1 MNIGKQFFVC
11 WVAVCGMATI
21 STLAAAQAAPP
32 AAGAPAAAAPP
43 GPGGPGPGG
52 PGPFGFVP
60 DPPPPT
66 RTFATST
73 EHYEY
78 LLRLHKGGTKH
89 TYESVPK
96 WEGLWTPA
104 GDSATRLFRRGGN
117 MTTGGEIVTGVLT
130 PAYEAAFKMRR
141 SLGADYDRL
150 TTCEPAGYPRWLS
163 EPYVRELVNTPS
175 QSWWSNDLGND
186 MRRVYIN
193 QEHKNIDGTHSPE
206 GDSIGFWDGDTL
218 FVHTVDIYPNDYFR
232 GLPPTSNQFESV
244 EEWRMATLPNGD
256 RRVNLIVTFYD
267 KLSLLRP
274 LRAAYTYRR
283 NTALESSGYRVRH
296 WECESNQNT
305 FLVTDEKGNPSTQL
319 RLPGEVGF
327 DDVRGVD
334 PKRNPDLPR
343 DLPGQEK
350 NPTFDETLTTDKDQK

>member
-1 MNIGKQFFVC
+1 
-11 WVAVCGMATI
+11 
-21 STLAAAQAAPP
+21 
-32 AAGAPAAAAPP
+32 
-43 GPGGPGPGG
+43 
-52 PGPFGFVP
+52 VP
-60 DPPPPT
+60 DPPPPA

-73 EHYEY
+73 EHYQY

-89 TYESVPK
+89 TYDSVPK
-96 WEGLWTPA
+96 WEGLWTPS
-104 GDSATRLFRRGGN
+104 GDSATRLFRRGGG
-117 MTTGGEIVTGVLT
+117 MTSGGEIVTGILT

-150 TTCEPAGYPRWLS
+150 TSCEPAGYPRWLA
-163 EPYVRELVNTPS
+163 EPYVREFVNTPS
-175 QSWWSNDLGND
+175 QSWWPNDLGND
-186 MRRVYIN
+186 MRRVFIN
-193 QEHKNIDGTHSPE
+193 QEHKNTDGTHSPE

-218 FVHTVDIYPNDYFR
+218 YVHTIDIYPNDYFR

-244 EEWRMATLPNGD
+244 EEWRMVTLPNGE
-256 RRVNLIVTFYD
+256 RRLNLTVTFYD

-274 LRAAYTYRR
+274 VTAAYTYRR
-283 NTALESSGYRVRH
+283 NAALETAGYRVRH
-296 WECESNQNT
+296 WECESNANT
-305 FLVTDEKGNPSTQL
+305 FLVTDEKGNPSTQF

-350 NPTFDETLTTDKDQK
+350 NPPPEALTPDKDRK